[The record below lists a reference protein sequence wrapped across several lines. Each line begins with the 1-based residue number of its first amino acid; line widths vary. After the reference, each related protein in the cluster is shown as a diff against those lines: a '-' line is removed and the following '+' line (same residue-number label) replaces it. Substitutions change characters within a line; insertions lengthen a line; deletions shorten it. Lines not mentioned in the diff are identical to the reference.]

1 MPTLMIK
8 VNEKEGLALRERSG
22 RPVPE
27 IVRVITEFGA
37 ALGQATGGTGESALY
52 LEVNNV
58 APERLEDLRIALSKL
73 SGVEAAYVK
82 PDDALP

>member
-8 VNEKEGLALRERSG
+8 VNEQTISALREREG

-27 IVRVITEFGA
+27 IVRVIEEFGA
-37 ALGQATGGTGESALY
+37 TLGQATGDTGESALY
-52 LEVNNV
+52 LEVTDV
-58 APERLEDLRIALSKL
+58 SPGRLEDLRVALSKL
-73 SGVEAAYVK
+73 PGVEAAYVK